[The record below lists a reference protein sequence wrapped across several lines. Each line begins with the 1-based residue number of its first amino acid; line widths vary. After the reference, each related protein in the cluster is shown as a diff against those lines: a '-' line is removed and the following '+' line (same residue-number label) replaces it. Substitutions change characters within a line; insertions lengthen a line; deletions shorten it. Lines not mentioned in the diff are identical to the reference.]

1 MNQDNNL
8 RVSDCFCLDFRQQ
21 VWYYMLCYARVNN
34 TIYRGNAVICPF
46 CNNTRTK
53 VVDKRE
59 ISKGKVTRRRRECL
73 ECEKRFTT
81 YERMEP
87 LDLYIIKKDGRRE
100 PFDRQKLR
108 MGMLKA
114 CEKRPISPETIN
126 KITDKIEDE
135 LRRLKSVEVAG
146 TIVGEKVMRELKEL
160 DKVAYIRFASVYREF
175 ADITDFQEELTGLT
189 GQKRKEQKD

>member
-1 MNQDNNL
+1 MFFYALAWMVDYF
-8 RVSDCFCLDFRQQ
+8 RLDFRQQ
-21 VWYYMLCYARVNN
+21 AWYYMLCYGEANN
-34 TIYRGNAVICPF
+34 TTYRGDAVICPF
-46 CNNTRTK
+46 CSNMRTR

-59 ISKGKVTRRRRECL
+59 ISKGNATRRRRECL
-73 ECEKRFTT
+73 ECAKRFTT

-175 ADITDFQEELTGLT
+175 ADITDFQDELTGLT
-189 GQKRKEQKD
+189 GQKRKE